1 MALEWRWLTLARAVL
16 AWAGAGRAC
25 HWTVREFPVDSASPA
40 DACASTAIRQRDP
53 SQPETPRLNSFVPL
67 PTIDPPA
74 ARTRPRL
81 PEWLR
86 VNLPSGSPLAIF
98 NATQTTLAENELHT
112 VCEEARCPNIHD
124 CWARGT
130 ATFMIAGKSCTRGCR
145 FCSVETVKAPE
156 PPDMNEPEHLADAV
170 ERMHLDHVVITVVN
184 RDDLADGGAAHYKQC
199 VEAVHRRLPKI
210 TIELLSSDL
219 AGCEES
225 LAQLLDGIPLAVFA
239 HNVECVARL
248 DRTVRDP
255 RASFAQSIAV
265 LRNAKRLRP
274 DVFTKSSL
282 MVGIGETD
290 AEVSEAMQMLREA
303 DVDLLTLGQYL
314 APGKPGER
322 FLPVDRF
329 VTPAQFD
336 AWADEARAKGFR
348 GVASGP
354 LVRSSFRAGELLED
368 ARRFGNNQAGMTND

>member
-1 MALEWRWLTLARAVL
+1 
-16 AWAGAGRAC
+16 
-25 HWTVREFPVDSASPA
+25 
-40 DACASTAIRQRDP
+40 
-53 SQPETPRLNSFVPL
+53 LNSYLPL

-74 ARTRPRL
+74 PRTRPRL

-86 VNLPSGSPLAIF
+86 VNLPSGLPLATF
-98 NATQTTLAENELHT
+98 NATQHTIDSKELHT

-145 FCSVETVKAPE
+145 FCSVETQRAPE
-156 PPDMNEPEHLADAV
+156 PPDEAEPEHLADAV

-184 RDDLADGGAAHYKQC
+184 RDDLADGGADHYKRC

-210 TIELLSSDL
+210 SIELLSSDL
-219 AGCEES
+219 AGDEAA
-225 LAQLLDGIPLAVFA
+225 LQHLLEGAPLAVFA

-248 DRTVRDP
+248 DDTVRDP
-255 RASFAQSIAV
+255 RASFNQSVAV
-265 LRNAKRLRP
+265 LDSAKRLRP
-274 DVFTKSSL
+274 DVFTKSSI
-282 MVGIGETD
+282 MVGLGETD
-290 AEVSEAMQMLREA
+290 AEVHEAMQQLRAA

-336 AWADEARAKGFR
+336 TWAEEARAMGFR

-354 LVRSSFRAGELLED
+354 LVRSSFRAGQLLEQ
-368 ARRFGNNQAGMTND
+368 ARKK

>member
-1 MALEWRWLTLARAVL
+1 LT
-16 AWAGAGRAC
+16 
-25 HWTVREFPVDSASPA
+25 T
-40 DACASTAIRQRDP
+40 
-53 SQPETPRLNSFVPL
+53 FVPL
-67 PTIDPPA
+67 PTIDPPNP
-74 ARTRPRL
+74 RTRPRL

-98 NATQTTLAENELHT
+98 NATQATLADNELHT

-130 ATFMIAGKSCTRGCR
+130 ATFMVAGKSCTRGCR
-145 FCSVETVKAPE
+145 FCSVETLRAPE
-156 PPDMNEPEHLADAV
+156 PPDAAEPEHLADAV

-184 RDDLADGGAAHYKQC
+184 RDDLADGGADHYKRC

-219 AGCEES
+219 AGSETA

-239 HNVECVARL
+239 HNVECVPRL

-255 RASFAQSIAV
+255 RASFAQSLAV

-274 DVFTKSSL
+274 DVFTKSSI
-282 MVGIGETD
+282 MVGLGETD
-290 AEVSEAMQMLREA
+290 AEVSDALHPLRDAE
-303 DVDLLTLGQYL
+303 VDLLTLGQYL

-322 FLPVDRF
+322 FLPVERF
-329 VTPAQFD
+329 VAPAQFN
-336 AWADEARAKGFR
+336 AWAEMAREIGFR
-348 GVASGP
+348 AVASGP
-354 LVRSSFRAGELLED
+354 LVRSSFRAGQLLE
-368 ARRFGNNQAGMTND
+368 QAQKSMIDKR

>member
-1 MALEWRWLTLARAVL
+1 
-16 AWAGAGRAC
+16 
-25 HWTVREFPVDSASPA
+25 
-40 DACASTAIRQRDP
+40 
-53 SQPETPRLNSFVPL
+53 LNTFVPL
-67 PTIDPPA
+67 PTIDLPPS

-98 NATQTTLAENELHT
+98 NATQNTLADNELHT

-145 FCSVETVKAPE
+145 FCSVETLKAPE
-156 PPDMNEPEHLADAV
+156 PPDEAEPEHLADAV
-170 ERMHLDHVVITVVN
+170 ERMHLEHVVITVVN
-184 RDDLADGGAAHYKQC
+184 RDDLADGGASHYKRC

-219 AGCEES
+219 AGSETALE
-225 LAQLLDGIPLAVFA
+225 QLLDGVPLAVFA
-239 HNVECVARL
+239 HNVECVERL
-248 DRTVRDP
+248 DNSVRDP
-255 RASFAQSIAV
+255 RASFTQSLQV
-265 LRNAKRLRP
+265 LKSAKRLRP
-274 DVFTKSSL
+274 DVFTKSSI
-282 MVGIGETD
+282 MVGLGETD
-290 AEVSEAMQMLREA
+290 AEVSAAMQQLRGA

-329 VTPAQFD
+329 VTPAQFE
-336 AWADEARAKGFR
+336 AWADEARETGFR
-348 GVASGP
+348 AVASGP
-354 LVRSSFRAGELLED
+354 LVRSSFRAGSLLE
-368 ARRFGNNQAGMTND
+368 QAQKSMIDE

>member
-1 MALEWRWLTLARAVL
+1 
-16 AWAGAGRAC
+16 
-25 HWTVREFPVDSASPA
+25 
-40 DACASTAIRQRDP
+40 
-53 SQPETPRLNSFVPL
+53 LNSYVPL
-67 PTIDPPA
+67 PTVEVPA

-145 FCSVETVKAPE
+145 FCSVETLKAPE
-156 PPDMNEPEHLADAV
+156 PPDVDEPEHLADAV
-170 ERMHLDHVVITVVN
+170 ERMHLEHVVITVVN

-210 TIELLSSDL
+210 SIELLSSDL
-219 AGCEES
+219 AGCEAS
-225 LAQLLDGIPLAVFA
+225 LAQLLEGIPLAVFA

-255 RASFAQSIAV
+255 RASFEQSVAV

-274 DVFTKSSL
+274 DVYTKSSI
-282 MVGIGETD
+282 MVGLGETD
-290 AEVSEAMQMLREA
+290 AEVSEAMQQLRAA

-336 AWADEARAKGFR
+336 TWAEEARAKGFR